1 MWPEPSPAA
10 TSVVDAAIELF
21 SHLLLL
27 QDPQS
32 AAKTI
37 GLLIESVR
45 SPKLERNVG
54 RKAAVFVNAVFS
66 ILMTLRLASGGNV
79 RQARE
84 VLGNPQVTGLLGDFL
99 KVCTGCRLS
108 LSPSS
113 LLSLLP
119 RMLFL
124 AKMSDSGSQ
133 VAKHSAV

>member
-1 MWPEPSPAA
+1 VWPEPSPAA

-84 VLGNPQVTGLLGDFL
+84 VLGNPQVSGSLGDFL
-99 KVCTGCRLS
+99 KVCNCR
-108 LSPSS
+108 
-113 LLSLLP
+113 
-119 RMLFL
+119 
-124 AKMSDSGSQ
+124 
-133 VAKHSAV
+133 

>member
-27 QDPQS
+27 QDSQS
-32 AAKTI
+32 AAKTV

-84 VLGNPQVTGLLGDFL
+84 VLGNPQVSGSLSDFL
-99 KVCTGCRLS
+99 KVCNGSHVSFSFPGVYHIPEPCFLGCNY
-108 LSPSS
+108 
-113 LLSLLP
+113 
-119 RMLFL
+119 
-124 AKMSDSGSQ
+124 
-133 VAKHSAV
+133 

>member
-21 SHLLLL
+21 AHLLLL

-37 GLLIESVR
+37 GLLIESVQ

-84 VLGNPQVTGLLGDFL
+84 VLGNPQVSGSLADFL
-99 KVCTGCRLS
+99 KVCHGSRVSC
-108 LSPSS
+108 SS
-113 LLSLLP
+113 YVILNPLP
-119 RMLFL
+119 RMQFL
-124 AKMSDSGSQ
+124 AKMSDFGSQ
-133 VAKHSAV
+133 VAKHSGV

>member
-37 GLLIESVR
+37 SLLIESVR

-66 ILMTLRLASGGNV
+66 ILITLRLASGGNV

-84 VLGNPQVTGLLGDFL
+84 VLGNPQVSGSLGDFL
-99 KVCTGCRLS
+99 KVCNGSHLS
-108 LSPSS
+108 LSSS
-113 LLSLLP
+113 VILNLLP
-119 RMLFL
+119 RMQFL

-133 VAKHSAV
+133 VAKHSGV